1 MPVREC
7 DDCPWA
13 YSCGY
18 TEEWGCLLFGKECE
32 KCKKYDRDVGGCY
45 YSQKKLERLAY
56 EYKKAC
62 RHAQKIAEG
71 YCPYFHK
78 PRTEKTPIFSPNL
91 GLSYKV
97 VGHERMFCKNY
108 MPNRKG
114 GHRHNH
120 VRNAMARMRRCKECG
135 DPIVKGMEARIEL
148 PLVSGRD
155 DTMCRRCLRML
166 DEEIYHHNY
175 LTVKEIE
182 MMEDDL

>member
-32 KCKKYDRDVGGCY
+32 KCKKYDSNVGGCF

-56 EYKKAC
+56 EYKKSC

-71 YCPYFHK
+71 YSPYFKK
-78 PRTEKTPIFSPNL
+78 PKTEKTPVHVAGRGFM
-91 GLSYKV
+91 YKPLD
-97 VGHERMFCKNY
+97 FCGAYEWNY
-108 MPNRKG
+108 VPNRKG

-120 VRNAMARMRRCKECG
+120 IYNACHRIVFRGKGGRRV
-135 DPIVKGMEARIEL
+135 D
-148 PLVSGRD
+148 RD
-155 DTMCRRCLRML
+155 DKMRFVATFYTSIML
-166 DEEIYHHNY
+166 NKKS
-175 LTVKEIE
+175 LTDILKKKWRKHG
-182 MMEDDL
+182 